1 MIENILDNFD
11 FDKVRKVMGFL
22 QWEWCD
28 VIEETSS
35 VPSTYKIV
43 CSARDRLEKAY
54 EYAIKNKENA
64 TLSSGGFEAFAQYNK
79 ETNEVD
85 YLELKFVLTSWD
97 EEIHYE

>member
-11 FDKVRKVMGFL
+11 FDKVRKVMDFL
-22 QWEWCD
+22 KWEWVD
-28 VIEETSS
+28 IVGETSS
-35 VPSTYKIV
+35 VPSTYRIV

-54 EYAIKNKENA
+54 EYAIENKENA
-64 TLSSGGFEAFAQYNK
+64 TFSSSGFEAFAQYNK

-97 EEIHYE
+97 EEIYYE